1 MWEAAITIVKQLF
14 LKPATNLF
22 PAKYAPES
30 TLGLLDKVAN
40 QEVALNPPVA
50 VPPQFRGKIAY
61 DRENCTGCQQCV
73 KICPTRAIEFLP
85 EERKVKIFISRCCFC
100 AQCVDVCPVHTL
112 AMTEEFLLSS
122 YDKYAD
128 ELIVTDS
135 GELPGS
141 VKRKAKAAGAD
152 ASSEESEEP

>member
-1 MWEAAITIVKQLF
+1 MWEAAITIIKQLF
-14 LKPATNLF
+14 QKPATNLF

-30 TLGLLDKVAN
+30 TLDLLDKVAK
-40 QEVALNPPVA
+40 QEVTLNPPIA

-61 DRENCTGCQQCV
+61 DRENCTGCQLCV
-73 KICPTRAIEFLP
+73 KVCPTRAIEFLP
-85 EERKVKIFISRCCFC
+85 EEKKVKVFISRCCFC

-122 YDKYAD
+122 YDKFAD

-141 VKRKAKAAGAD
+141 VKRKAKGAGAEP
-152 ASSEESEEP
+152 SSEEE

>member
-1 MWEAAITIVKQLF
+1 MWEAAITITKQLF

-22 PAKYAPES
+22 PAKHAPES
-30 TLGLLDKVAN
+30 TLGLLDKVAR

-50 VPPQFRGKIAY
+50 VPSGFRGKIAY
-61 DRENCTGCQQCV
+61 DRENCIGCQQCV

-85 EERKVKIFISRCCFC
+85 EEKKIRIFVSRCCFC

-112 AMTEEFLLSS
+112 AMTEGFLLSG

-128 ELIVTDS
+128 DLIITDS
-135 GELPGS
+135 GELPTS
-141 VKRKAKAAGAD
+141 VKKKAKSTGAESTT
-152 ASSEESEEP
+152 AEEQ

>member
-1 MWEAAITIVKQLF
+1 MWEAAITIIKQLF
-14 LKPATNLF
+14 SKPATNLF

-30 TLGLLDKVAN
+30 TLDLLDKVAK
-40 QEVALNPPVA
+40 QEVALNPPVT

-61 DRENCTGCQQCV
+61 DRENCTGCQLCV

-85 EERKVKIFISRCCFC
+85 EEKKIKVFISRCCFC
-100 AQCVDVCPVHTL
+100 AQCVDICPVHTL

-122 YDKYAD
+122 YDKFAD

-141 VKRKAKAAGAD
+141 VKRKAKGAGAES
-152 ASSEESEEP
+152 SSEEE

>member
-1 MWEAAITIVKQLF
+1 MWEAAITIIKQLF
-14 LKPATNLF
+14 QKPATNLF

-30 TLGLLDKVAN
+30 TLDLLDKVAK
-40 QEVALNPPVA
+40 QEVTLNPPIA

-61 DRENCTGCQQCV
+61 DRENCTGCQLCV
-73 KICPTRAIEFLP
+73 KVCPTRAIEFLP
-85 EERKVKIFISRCCFC
+85 EEKKVKILISRCCFC

-112 AMTEEFLLSS
+112 AMTDEFLLSS
-122 YDKYAD
+122 YDKFAD

-141 VKRKAKAAGAD
+141 VKRKAKGAE
-152 ASSEESEEP
+152 AESSSEEE